1 MHTSTENILD
11 VTLLEPK
18 QKHPQ
23 IFIQY
28 DKLLAG
34 ESFIIHN
41 DHDPKPL
48 YYQLIAERGNH
59 FHWEYLMKGPEYWDV
74 AITKHLSDISE
85 PTLGQIATSDLRKA
99 KVFKKFGLDFCCGG
113 KKTLSQACSEKGIDI
128 LEVTYQLENQDEEN
142 DKIELDYDNWN
153 LTFLVD
159 FIVNRYQQYL
169 LRELPELEIMASKV
183 VRVHGSRHPEV
194 IEIAKL
200 QQEMKDE
207 LLTHMVKEE
216 RILFPYIVA
225 LNNSSSDD
233 SSLHASHFGTIQN
246 PINMME
252 MEHEFVGE
260 HLAQIKSLTNSYTP
274 PLDACSTFKMW
285 FLSLKEMDA
294 DLQIHIHLENN
305 ILFPKA
311 IELEKTRMN

>member
-1 MHTSTENILD
+1 MITSTRKILD

-28 DKLLAG
+28 DELLAG
-34 ESFIIHN
+34 EGFIIHN

-74 AITKHLSDISE
+74 SITKHESGISE
-85 PTLGQIATSDLRKA
+85 PTLGQIATSDLKKA
-99 KVFKKFGLDFCCGG
+99 RVFKKFGLDFCCGG
-113 KKTLSQACSEKGIDI
+113 KKTLSQACSEKGLDL
-128 LEVTYQLENQDEEN
+128 LEVNYQLENLDLEN
-142 DKIELDYDNWN
+142 NREELDYDHWN
-153 LTFLVD
+153 LTFLAD
-159 FIVNRYQQYL
+159 FIVNRHHQYL
-169 LRELPELEIMASKV
+169 IRILPELETMATKV
-183 VRVHGSRHPEV
+183 VKVHGTRHPEV
-194 IEIAKL
+194 IEIARL
-200 QQEMKDE
+200 QHEMKVE
-207 LLTHMVKEE
+207 LLSHMVKEE
-216 RILFPYIVA
+216 RILFPYIQA
-225 LNNSSSDD
+225 LNNSNTAN
-233 SSLHASHFGTIQN
+233 SSLHALHFGTIQN

-260 HLAQIKSLTNSYTP
+260 HLEQINSLTNSFNP

-285 FLSLKEMDA
+285 FLTLKEMHT
-294 DLQIHIHLENN
+294 DLQLHIHLENN

-311 IELEKTRMN
+311 IELEKTLRQ